1 MWFQGE
7 LEHRR
12 VKRFYART
20 NKRNFTRQITKL
32 QQREEKLRHINER
45 ARAAAQARRRGLHSS
60 AQGPEGVQPSVPEG
74 VQAAAPD
81 GGQSSESSTQE
92 GRQQSRS
99 MNENGAAVPFEA
111 EEPLGPSSPDKH
123 YHICSAARFSEDIN
137 QWLLAHKDDA
147 ALAVRDF
154 VVRTN

>member
-32 QQREEKLRHINER
+32 QQREEKLRRINER
-45 ARAAAQARRRGLHSS
+45 ARAAAQARRRGLHAS
-60 AQGPEGVQPSVPEG
+60 AQEPEGVQPPVQDG
-74 VQAAAPD
+74 VQAEA
-81 GGQSSESSTQE
+81 
-92 GRQQSRS
+92 RQQSRS

-111 EEPLGPSSPDKH
+111 EEPLGPSPPDKH
-123 YHICSAARFSEDIN
+123 YHICSAARFSEDIDR
-137 QWLLAHKDDA
+137 WLLVHKDNA
-147 ALAVRDF
+147 ALAVRHF
-154 VVRTN
+154 VLQTN